1 MPDRIDV
8 RDAGRERLPPGQI
21 ITQKWPVLHYGT
33 VPRVDLATWRFEVS
47 GAVERPVSLSWDE
60 LLALPRRETACDMH
74 CVTRWSRYDNVF
86 EGVPV
91 QEVLARAGVKPG
103 AAYVLV
109 HAEQNYTT
117 NLPLSDLDRPANL
130 LALSHNGEPLT
141 PEHGGPVRLLVPH
154 LYLWKS
160 AKWVTGFQLLEEDYP
175 GFWEQNGY
183 HMRGDPWREER
194 YGRPAGPRCGVAEEA
209 LRPGDG
215 LGAGQFNSFESCFWR
230 PTRFSCLAWQ
240 NRPDVRRQRRRRT
253 NGSPT
258 SCARRTAGRG
268 RLHGPSRRPSAPSAS
283 GSPRWSPTSDT
294 TWRRCPSRRR
304 ASAAPC

>member
-8 RDAGRERLPPGQI
+8 RDTGRERLPPGQI
-21 ITQKWPVLHYGT
+21 ITRKWPVLHYGT
-33 VPRVDLATWRFEVS
+33 VPRVDRATWRFEVR
-47 GAVERPVSLSWDE
+47 GAVERPVSLTWDE
-60 LLALPRRETACDMH
+60 LLVLPRRETACDIH

-91 QEVLARAGVKPG
+91 QDVLERAGVKPG

-183 HMRGDPWREER
+183 HMRGDPWQEER
-194 YGRPAGPRCGVAEEA
+194 YGRPDPVRMRRGPR
-209 LRPGDG
+209 
-215 LGAGQFNSFESCFWR
+215 
-230 PTRFSCLAWQ
+230 
-240 NRPDVRRQRRRRT
+240 
-253 NGSPT
+253 
-258 SCARRTAGRG
+258 
-268 RLHGPSRRPSAPSAS
+268 
-283 GSPRWSPTSDT
+283 
-294 TWRRCPSRRR
+294 
-304 ASAAPC
+304 

>member
-8 RDAGRERLPPGQI
+8 RDAGRERLPPSQI

-33 VPRVDLATWRFEVS
+33 VPRVDLTTWRFEVR
-47 GAVERPVSLSWDE
+47 GAVERPLSLSWDE

-91 QEVLARAGVKPG
+91 QEVLMRAGVKPG
-103 AAYVLV
+103 AAFVLV
-109 HAEQNYTT
+109 HAEQDFTT
-117 NLPLSDLDRPANL
+117 NLPLVDLDRPANL
-130 LALSHNGEPLT
+130 LALSYNGEPLT

-194 YGRPAGPRCGVAEEA
+194 YGRPDPVRMRRGPR
-209 LRPGDG
+209 
-215 LGAGQFNSFESCFWR
+215 
-230 PTRFSCLAWQ
+230 
-240 NRPDVRRQRRRRT
+240 
-253 NGSPT
+253 
-258 SCARRTAGRG
+258 
-268 RLHGPSRRPSAPSAS
+268 
-283 GSPRWSPTSDT
+283 
-294 TWRRCPSRRR
+294 
-304 ASAAPC
+304 